1 MGMDYY
7 ESMMQFHRALGGL
20 ALACGAVAA
29 LAQTVPTPAASA
41 PAAAASAPA
50 APSRMTA
57 RLMYELLIGELLFRG
72 GDAPKGTAYVL
83 NAARRVGD
91 ESLFKRAT
99 EMAIQSRSGPAALE
113 ATRAW
118 RQAVPN
124 SAEAGQYE
132 LQVLIVLGRIAET
145 EEPARRFLATLPES
159 DKVPFITALPALY
172 QRVPD
177 KAEAARVVE
186 SALSDA
192 IKQPALAPAA
202 WTSIGRMRL
211 QAGDKAGALAA
222 ATLGQNASAQS
233 EWPALLALQLMGG
246 GETKAE
252 PLIKR
257 YLARADAR
265 PEVHIG
271 YARALIEQGRQAE
284 AHAQLDTLIRR
295 APERPESWLVRG
307 ALFADENKDA
317 QAEADLQHYLKLLDS
332 AAPEAAPERSE
343 GPDHARMMLARI
355 AERRGDYAAAEQ
367 LLAAVDS
374 PEQALTVQTRRAQ
387 ILARQGKLAEAREAI
402 RRVPERSADDARLK
416 LLAEAQLLRDNQQA
430 ALAYQLLSAEIEKTP
445 DDDGLLYDAAM
456 AAERA
461 NQLDTMERLLRR
473 VIELKPDAA
482 HAYNALGYSFAD
494 RNLRLDEARTLVEKA
509 VQLSPDDAY
518 IQDSL
523 AWVHFRQGNVRE
535 ARKLL
540 DAAYKKR
547 PDAEIAAHLGEV
559 MWTQGERDAARRLW
573 RDGLRLDPRNETL
586 LKTLERFGVTP

>member
-1 MGMDYY
+1 
-7 ESMMQFHRALGGL
+7 
-20 ALACGAVAA
+20 
-29 LAQTVPTPAASA
+29 
-41 PAAAASAPA
+41 
-50 APSRMTA
+50 MTA
-57 RLMYELLIGELLFRG
+57 RLMYELLVGELLFRE
-72 GDAPKGTAYVL
+72 GDAQKGTAYVL
-83 NAARRVGD
+83 DAARRLGD

-99 EMAIQSRSGPAALE
+99 EMAIQSRSGPTALE

-118 RQAVPN
+118 RQALP
-124 SAEAGQYE
+124 SSSEAGQYE
-132 LQVLIVLGRIAET
+132 LQVLIVLGRIGET
-145 EEPARRFLATLPES
+145 EEPARRLLATLPAA
-159 DKVPFITALPALY
+159 DKVAFITALPTLY

-177 KAEAARVVE
+177 KTEAARVVE
-186 SALSDA
+186 GSLADALKNPS
-192 IKQPALAPAA
+192 LAPAA

-233 EWPALLALQLMGG
+233 EWPALLALQLMAAN
-246 GETKAE
+246 EPKAE
-252 PLIKR
+252 ALIKR
-257 YLARADAR
+257 HLARSDAR

-271 YARALIEQGRQAE
+271 YARALIEQGRQAD

-295 APERPESWLVRG
+295 APDRPESWLVRG

-317 QAEADLQHYLKLLDS
+317 QAEADLQRYLKLLES
-332 AAPEAAPERSE
+332 TAPANAPDRSE

-355 AERRGDYAAAEQ
+355 AERRGDYGAAEQ
-367 LLAAVDS
+367 WLAAVDS
-374 PEQALTVQTRRAQ
+374 PEQALSVQTRRAQ
-387 ILARQGKLAEAREAI
+387 MLARQGKLEEAREAI
-402 RRVPERSADDARLK
+402 RRAPERTPDDKRLK
-416 LLAEAQLLRDNQQA
+416 LQAEAQMLRDNQQA
-430 ALAYQLLSAEIEKTP
+430 AQAYQLLSDELEKSP

-494 RNLRLDEARTLVEKA
+494 RGMRLDEARALIEKA

-523 AWVHFRQGNVRE
+523 AWVHFRLGNARQ
-535 ARKLL
+535 ARKILEN
-540 DAAYKKR
+540 AYKKR

-559 MWTQGERDAARRLW
+559 LWTLGERDGARRVW
-573 RDGLRLDPRNETL
+573 REGLRLDARNEAL
-586 LKTLERFGVTP
+586 VKALQRLGVTP

>member
-20 ALACGAVAA
+20 ALACGAAAA

-113 ATRAW
+113 ASRAW
-118 RQAVPN
+118 RQAAPN

-222 ATLGQNASAQS
+222 ATLGQNAGAQS
-233 EWPALLALQLMGG
+233 EWPALLALQLMSG
-246 GETKAE
+246 GEAKAE

-295 APERPESWLVRG
+295 APSGPKAGWC
-307 ALFADENKDA
+307 
-317 QAEADLQHYLKLLDS
+317 
-332 AAPEAAPERSE
+332 AARCWPMKTR
-343 GPDHARMMLARI
+343 
-355 AERRGDYAAAEQ
+355 
-367 LLAAVDS
+367 
-374 PEQALTVQTRRAQ
+374 TRRPRQ
-387 ILARQGKLAEAREAI
+387 ICG
-402 RRVPERSADDARLK
+402 
-416 LLAEAQLLRDNQQA
+416 
-430 ALAYQLLSAEIEKTP
+430 T
-445 DDDGLLYDAAM
+445 
-456 AAERA
+456 
-461 NQLDTMERLLRR
+461 T
-473 VIELKPDAA
+473 
-482 HAYNALGYSFAD
+482 
-494 RNLRLDEARTLVEKA
+494 
-509 VQLSPDDAY
+509 
-518 IQDSL
+518 
-523 AWVHFRQGNVRE
+523 
-535 ARKLL
+535 
-540 DAAYKKR
+540 
-547 PDAEIAAHLGEV
+547 
-559 MWTQGERDAARRLW
+559 
-573 RDGLRLDPRNETL
+573 
-586 LKTLERFGVTP
+586 

>member
-1 MGMDYY
+1 
-7 ESMMQFHRALGGL
+7 
-20 ALACGAVAA
+20 
-29 LAQTVPTPAASA
+29 
-41 PAAAASAPA
+41 
-50 APSRMTA
+50 
-57 RLMYELLIGELLFRG
+57 
-72 GDAPKGTAYVL
+72 
-83 NAARRVGD
+83 
-91 ESLFKRAT
+91 
-99 EMAIQSRSGPAALE
+99 
-113 ATRAW
+113 
-118 RQAVPN
+118 
-124 SAEAGQYE
+124 
-132 LQVLIVLGRIAET
+132 
-145 EEPARRFLATLPES
+145 
-159 DKVPFITALPALY
+159 
-172 QRVPD
+172 
-177 KAEAARVVE
+177 
-186 SALSDA
+186 
-192 IKQPALAPAA
+192 
-202 WTSIGRMRL
+202 
-211 QAGDKAGALAA
+211 
-222 ATLGQNASAQS
+222 
-233 EWPALLALQLMGG
+233 
-246 GETKAE
+246 
-252 PLIKR
+252 
-257 YLARADAR
+257 
-265 PEVHIG
+265 
-271 YARALIEQGRQAE
+271 
-284 AHAQLDTLIRR
+284 
-295 APERPESWLVRG
+295 PESWLVRG

-494 RNLRLDEARTLVEKA
+494 RNLRLDEARTLIEKA